1 MKQDV
6 KWATSI
12 YNDQTIRKYIFKILR
27 KGYLLKKMEEMC
39 NDFEKNKIQKRL
51 QKYNQDL
58 NTLVMVKDWQLL
70 YTYDDEIGWTTDV
83 DDSEYLSYFSS
94 IWTVRASQATR
105 LRQELRQNLEF
116 EHLKTASFKVFQQL
130 RMIVLDN

>member
-1 MKQDV
+1 
-6 KWATSI
+6 
-12 YNDQTIRKYIFKILR
+12 
-27 KGYLLKKMEEMC
+27 
-39 NDFEKNKIQKRL
+39 
-51 QKYNQDL
+51 
-58 NTLVMVKDWQLL
+58 MVKDWQLL

-130 RMIVLDN
+130 RMIVLNN